1 MEETS
6 ENPDKVPL
14 TAGAMIRKTRLAAG
28 VEAADLCSSL
38 RISIA
43 ALEAVEA
50 GQYQRLPGEPY
61 VRALLGSI
69 ARFLEMDPQKLLTA
83 YYYEIG
89 TAAPQSSAAP
99 YQDASQIHSLAH
111 RKLFIALLAAL
122 LIALLFILARVNS
135 SSGKSQTAENTAR
148 RDTLIMAVP
157 PPSVE
162 SLAVSAALRP
172 DSTIIPAA
180 SAAKTALADSGHVAH
195 KTTGIDSAVPPV
207 NPKDMMNRVVVK
219 ALFDSTIFRAYH
231 KGRWSVTET
240 LSLGKR
246 TEVNRRDTI
255 TFILNRAKS
264 VELSFADT
272 TLVPVKR
279 HFRIFGKT
287 ISYF

>member
-1 MEETS
+1 MEES
-6 ENPDKVPL
+6 AENPEKAPL

-69 ARFLEMDPQKLLTA
+69 ARFLGMDPQKLLNA
-83 YYYEIG
+83 YYFETG
-89 TAAPQSSAAP
+89 AAASQSSAVP
-99 YQDASQIHSLAH
+99 YQDVSQTHAQAH

-135 SSGKSQTAENTAR
+135 SSGKNQAAENAAR
-148 RDTLIMAVP
+148 RDTLSLAAP
-157 PPSVE
+157 PPAE
-162 SLAVSAALRP
+162 SLAVSAALQP
-172 DSTIIPAA
+172 DSTVIAGAPG
-180 SAAKTALADSGHVAH
+180 AKTTAADSGQAAH
-195 KTTGIDSAVPPV
+195 KTAVAGSAVHPV
-207 NPKDMMNRVVVK
+207 NPGDMMNRVVVK

-255 TFILNRAKS
+255 NFVLYRTKS

-279 HFRIFGKT
+279 HFRIFGKS